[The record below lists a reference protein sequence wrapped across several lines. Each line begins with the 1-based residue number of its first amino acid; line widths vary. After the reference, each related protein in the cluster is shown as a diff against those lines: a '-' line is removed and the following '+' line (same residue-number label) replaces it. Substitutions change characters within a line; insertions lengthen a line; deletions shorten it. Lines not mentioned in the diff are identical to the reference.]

1 MSHKTM
7 VTIIIDQY
15 KKLIL
20 SEDKI
25 IFCRSDVITESLK
38 EQVFLIETIRKAVI
52 KPRTVNWS
60 GFILWNLFMSLF
72 DTRVDTLDGEYD
84 RLKIVFVNS
93 TFKYIDTGKLPLSKI
108 KEIRNQ
114 INLHLTLSN

>member
-1 MSHKTM
+1 
-7 VTIIIDQY
+7 
-15 KKLIL
+15 
-20 SEDKI
+20 
-25 IFCRSDVITESLK
+25 
-38 EQVFLIETIRKAVI
+38 
-52 KPRTVNWS
+52 
-60 GFILWNLFMSLF
+60 MSLF